1 MANDGVPM
9 HVIQKFLGHA
19 NVATTGIYTELAGGE
34 LVDVLKKSNANT
46 MVGELL
52 EAARRTPSGRS
63 CSSPLPCCR
72 IPTFTGP

>member
-1 MANDGVPM
+1 M

-52 EAARRTPSGRS
+52 EAAR
-63 CSSPLPCCR
+63 
-72 IPTFTGP
+72 